1 MDYKTNAFP
10 AEKSAVEI
18 STLQNEVEKL
28 DKTYA
33 WLLALNESLLLK
45 LQPFLLQEKPVEKGQ
60 ATLESTYETSPLCDG
75 LKQRRQS
82 IESVLSVIEKT
93 ISRINV

>member
-1 MDYKTNAFP
+1 MDYKTNP
-10 AEKSAVEI
+10 LSVEKSTREVI
-18 STLQNEVEKL
+18 TLQNEVEKL

-45 LQPFLLQEKPVEKGQ
+45 LEPILLQEKFVENAQ
-60 ATLESTYETSPLCDG
+60 ATLGSAYEISPLCDG
-75 LKQRRQS
+75 LRQRRQS
-82 IESVLSVIEKT
+82 IEDVLSVIEKT

>member
-1 MDYKTNAFP
+1 MNYQTNAFS
-10 AEKSAVEI
+10 AEKSTAEI

-33 WLLALNESLLLK
+33 WLLALNESLLAK
-45 LQPFLLQEKPVEKGQ
+45 LQPILLQEKPVEKGQ
-60 ATLESTYETSPLCDG
+60 ATLESAYEISPLCDG

-82 IESVLSVIEKT
+82 IESVLSVIEET